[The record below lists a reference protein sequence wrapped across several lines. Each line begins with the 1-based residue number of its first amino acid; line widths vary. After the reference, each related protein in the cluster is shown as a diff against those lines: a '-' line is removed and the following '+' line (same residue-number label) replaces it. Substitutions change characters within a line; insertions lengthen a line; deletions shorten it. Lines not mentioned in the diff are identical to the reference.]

1 MPNERKQTAFR
12 LSPESLE
19 YLKKYQSEH
28 GLKSL
33 TAAVELIIN
42 NDRKKEKNQSEN
54 LAKDIVN
61 ILEDKYKNTFTRIR
75 LASRTADINS
85 QIILEILNSMLYAPG
100 MASTNFVSTDTLK
113 NEIVEQAEN
122 QTKAKIAYY
131 KQLKDNKKT
140 ERKNNKW

>member
-12 LSPESLE
+12 LTPESLE

-33 TAAVELIIN
+33 TAAIELIIS
-42 NDRKKEKNQSEN
+42 NDREKEKSED
-54 LAKDIVN
+54 LAKEIVN
-61 ILEDKYKNTFTRIR
+61 VLEDKYKNTFTRIR

-131 KQLKDNKKT
+131 KQLKDNKKNGK
-140 ERKNNKW
+140 EK

>member
-12 LSPESLE
+12 LTPENLE

-28 GLKSL
+28 NLKSL
-33 TAAVELIIN
+33 TAAVELIIS
-42 NDRKKEKNQSEN
+42 NDREKEKNQNEN

-61 ILEDKYKNTFTRIR
+61 MLDEKYKNTFTRIR

-113 NEIVEQAEN
+113 NEIVEQAEQ

-131 KQLKDNKKT
+131 KQLKDNKKNGK
-140 ERKNNKW
+140 EK